1 MAKGFWIWIYRV
13 SELKVP
19 VQIKVYMLANRRK
32 AFNVLIIYQ
41 KGLNRICQF
50 LNAAVPEFKIPK
62 EIPDRSNYQ
71 YISECYQYGT
81 RVARYVNRY
90 RI

>member
-1 MAKGFWIWIYRV
+1 MAKGFWILFYQF

-19 VQIKVYMLANRRK
+19 VQRKVYMLANRRK
-32 AFNVLIIYQ
+32 AFNVLIIYK
-41 KGLNRICQF
+41 KGLNRKCQF

-62 EIPDRSNYQ
+62 ELSDKINFR

-81 RVARYVNRY
+81 RVARHVNRY

>member
-19 VQIKVYMLANRRK
+19 VQKKVYMLANRRK
-32 AFNVLIIYQ
+32 VFNILIIYK
-41 KGLNRICQF
+41 KGLNRRCRF

-62 EIPDRSNYQ
+62 EISDKSNFP

-81 RVARYVNRY
+81 RVAIYVNRY

>member
-19 VQIKVYMLANRRK
+19 VQRKVYMLANRRK
-32 AFNVLIIYQ
+32 AFNILIIY
-41 KGLNRICQF
+41 KKVLNRKCQF

-62 EIPDRSNYQ
+62 EISNKINFFD
-71 YISECYQYGT
+71 ISGCYQYGT
-81 RVARYVNRY
+81 RVARHVNRY